1 MTTND
6 SISTD
11 ELKSL
16 ILQVTTRIS
25 GLDSIVTGS
34 SAKILSAIRKGDDLR
49 QSELSSSQ
57 AEALI
62 AITQEDS
69 GDSVGL
75 EEKSETGDSER
86 ELCTIGQT
94 HLERSSSKTE
104 DNCSGEPTVCTIQ
117 NNVLNVQQDTRI
129 HSTFDTKCMTVNLP
143 NAEVLQTGNNS
154 LIINKND
161 VDFDKFKEEIFDHMN
176 TGNNEILDV
185 LKNFKDQYNKNTKT
199 EPEYPDE
206 VSNTLS
212 FIINEVEKIRK
223 WQNQLVDQGVGISY
237 QIQGVLQSLKM
248 NNRSLTQQLRSEK
261 IKNEK
266 LQSELQSMKKS
277 TRSLDKELLAAKE
290 ENTKLQIELDNLKAK
305 NETLQ
310 QQKSRI
316 NMI

>member
-75 EEKSETGDSER
+75 EEKVKLVIQKENYVQSARLILRDPVLKLR
-86 ELCTIGQT
+86 IIVQ
-94 HLERSSSKTE
+94 
-104 DNCSGEPTVCTIQ
+104 CTIQ

-129 HSTFDTKCMTVNLP
+129 HSTFDMKRMTVNLP
-143 NAEVLQTGNNS
+143 KAEVLQTGNNS
-154 LIINKND
+154 KLIINKND

-237 QIQGVLQSLKM
+237 KIQGVLQSLKM